1 MEAVAESSEL
11 ITDPQVF
18 DIYRSLLKHAD
29 AVQGPVMSKLLDS
42 ISSGFAAQ
50 VDATVR
56 DVEQEDQQTFMSHKI
71 PLEMYAFLLQWF
83 VSAAEKVKAPAGEE
97 EPETAA
103 PARARRG
110 RGGKIFTA
118 RTPTAK
124 RREAWTW
131 IDQIPAAL
139 ALINKALRL
148 KTQRIWTTTSERD
161 AFIRYFFNPKS
172 RDKSKSLITD

>member
-1 MEAVAESSEL
+1 
-11 ITDPQVF
+11 
-18 DIYRSLLKHAD
+18 
-29 AVQGPVMSKLLDS
+29 MSKLLDS
-42 ISSGFAAQ
+42 ISSGLAAQ

-56 DVEQEDQQTFMSHKI
+56 DVEQEDQQTFMAHKA

-97 EPETAA
+97 EPATPA

-110 RGGKIFTA
+110 RGGKAATA
-118 RTPTAK
+118 RTPAAK

-131 IDQIPAAL
+131 IDQIPATL
-139 ALINKALRL
+139 ALISKALRL

-161 AFIRYFFNPKS
+161 AFITYVVPCN
-172 RDKSKSLITD
+172 